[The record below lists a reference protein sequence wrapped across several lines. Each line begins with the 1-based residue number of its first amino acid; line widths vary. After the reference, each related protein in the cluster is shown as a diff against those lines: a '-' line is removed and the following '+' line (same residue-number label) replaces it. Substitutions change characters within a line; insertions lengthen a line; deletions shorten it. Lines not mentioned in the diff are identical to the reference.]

1 MPGAQEVGGSNSRR
15 SSFSFRRRNAYVV
28 SLVSMKTDKT
38 GSSRAGSL
46 KKARRRDEK
55 KRKEFERGAKHTR
68 KKEDGLDINLIKWL
82 MPSGGECGVKKLLK

>member
-1 MPGAQEVGGSNSRR
+1 
-15 SSFSFRRRNAYVV
+15 
-28 SLVSMKTDKT
+28 MKTDKT

-68 KKEDGLDINLIKWL
+68 KKEDGLDTNLIKWL
-82 MPSGGECGVKKLLK
+82 TPSSGECGVKKLLKLIYKYELMMQYAKGNTGM